1 MKMMNKN
8 NKIKALI
15 WDWNGT
21 ILNDVVH
28 SVNSLNYICDK
39 YSLKSVSVELYKQN
53 FSFPVREFYKGLGFD
68 FAKHDFD
75 MVSHEY
81 INHFKAHKDI
91 QLYPNLKELLAKIH
105 NVGIKQYVLSA
116 MESTLLKEM
125 LIEHGISQYF
135 DHIQGSDDHQANSKV
150 DSGRRLLEK
159 IEIPMEN
166 IVLIGDTL
174 HDFEVAN
181 ELGITSVLVS
191 SGHNTYE
198 RLIPVGTQV
207 CDNPEKAIEYL
218 KLID

>member
-1 MKMMNKN
+1 MNKN
-8 NKIKALI
+8 NKIKAII

-21 ILNDVVH
+21 MLNDVVP

-39 YSLKSVSVELYKQN
+39 YSLRSVSVEFYKHN
-53 FSFPVREFYKGLGFD
+53 FSFPVREFYKELGFD
-68 FAKHDFD
+68 FARHDFD

-81 INHFKAHKDI
+81 INHFKAHKNI
-91 QLYPNLKELLAKIH
+91 QLYPNLKELLDKIH
-105 NVGIKQYVLSA
+105 SVGIKQYVLSA

-125 LIEHGISQYF
+125 LIEYGISQYF
-135 DHIQGSDDHQANSKV
+135 DYIQGSDDHQANSKV

-159 IEIPMEN
+159 IDILKEN

-198 RLIPVGTQV
+198 RLILTGAQV
-207 CDNPEKAIEYL
+207 CDNPAEAIAFL
-218 KLID
+218 KVLD